1 MVKRKLRLEHFLL
14 MTAMTLAGLT
24 ACRAEGD
31 SIGWTLVYECEG
43 PKIVVSKFQAEGMR
57 AGGPGV
63 VGCGPKG
70 GKQMAFMPGD
80 AQGNMPTYA
89 DISWSLESPESEL
102 EGRALMARADKYRSE
117 EWFKDQRAY
126 QARLPKFDRRIDF
139 GRLITPELIE
149 RVRAN
154 AQTTQLKLIMMFKG
168 DKLEVKAAAYK
179 WR

>member
-70 GKQMAFMPGD
+70 GAEMAFMPGD

-89 DISWSLESPESEL
+89 DVEWVVPTEKNDIAWKVLNFRS
-102 EGRALMARADKYRSE
+102 DKYSSIWMRDYESYKAALSK
-117 EWFKDQRAY
+117 FSR
-126 QARLPKFDRRIDF
+126 RLD
-139 GRLITPELIE
+139 LIPIVTPELIKKVKADRE
-149 RVRAN
+149 N
-154 AQTTQLKLIMMFKG
+154 TQLRLTMMFKENQ
-168 DKLEVKAAAYK
+168 LEVKAEAYK